1 MRPHSQ
7 IRLDTPMNKLHRIA
21 ALATLV
27 AAAVL
32 SSAGAQAHG
41 IWFAQRSGELALIY
55 GEGADDLDTVKR
67 QPLISAVTAY
77 DASGNPLPTALEVS
91 GRLLLVDT
99 KEKPAIVAAVLDN
112 GTWSKTPE
120 GKWLKKG
127 KDEVPGALT
136 SGHNFKYAV
145 HLRSPLRGAL
155 PPLPGHTLQIVPVDA
170 TLPDKLGQ
178 DLRLRVL
185 YKGKPVAG
193 ALVLNDFVNDPDAKP
208 LESGADGSVV
218 IKVRNQGLNVVTAL
232 LAAPP
237 VDPVKTDK
245 MEHLASLSFV
255 LAHAPE

>member
-1 MRPHSQ
+1 M
-7 IRLDTPMNKLHRIA
+7 MNRLHRIA
-21 ALATLV
+21 ALATLA

-41 IWFAQRSGELALIY
+41 IWFAQRSGDLALIY
-55 GEGADDLDTVKR
+55 GEGADDLDMVKR
-67 QPLISAVTAY
+67 QPLITAVTAY
-77 DASGNPLPTALEVS
+77 DAFGKPVPTALEVN

-112 GTWSKTPE
+112 GIWSKTPE

-127 KDEVPGALT
+127 KNEVPGALT

-145 HLRSPLRGAL
+145 HLRSPLRSAL
-155 PPLPGHTLQIVPVDA
+155 PSLPGHTLQIVPVDS
-170 TLPDKLGQ
+170 TLPEKLGQ
-178 DLRLRVL
+178 NLRLRVL
-185 YKGKPVAG
+185 YQGKPVAG
-193 ALVLNDFVNDPDAKP
+193 ALVLSDFVNDPDARP
-208 LESGADGSVV
+208 VESGADGGVV

-237 VDPVKTDK
+237 EDPLKTDK
-245 MEHLASLSFV
+245 VEHLASLSFV

>member
-1 MRPHSQ
+1 
-7 IRLDTPMNKLHRIA
+7 MNKPHRIA
-21 ALATLV
+21 ALATLA

-32 SSAGAQAHG
+32 CSAGAQAHG

-67 QPLISAVTAY
+67 QPLITAVTAY
-77 DASGNPLPTALEVS
+77 DASANPVSTALDVS
-91 GRLLLVDT
+91 GRLLVVDT

-136 SGHNFKYAV
+136 SGHNLKYAV

-155 PPLPGHTLQIVPVDA
+155 PPLPGHTLQIVPVDS
-170 TLPDKLGQ
+170 TLPEKLGQ

-193 ALVLNDFVNDPDAKP
+193 ALMLADFVNDPDATP
-208 LESGADGSVV
+208 IESGADGTVV
-218 IKVRNQGLNVVTAL
+218 IKVRNQGLNVITAVL
-232 LAAPP
+232 STPP
-237 VDPVKTDK
+237 EDPAKTDK
-245 MEHLASLSFV
+245 VEHMASLSFV

>member
-1 MRPHSQ
+1 
-7 IRLDTPMNKLHRIA
+7 MNKLHRIA
-21 ALATLV
+21 ALATLA

-32 SSAGAQAHG
+32 SSTGAQAHG
-41 IWFAQRSGELALIY
+41 IWFAQRSGDLALIY
-55 GEGADDLDTVKR
+55 GEGADDLDMAKR
-67 QPLISAVTAY
+67 QPLITAVTAY
-77 DASGNPLPTALEVS
+77 DASANPVSTALDVS
-91 GRLLLVDT
+91 GRLLVVDT

-136 SGHNFKYAV
+136 SGHNLKYAV

-155 PPLPGHTLQIVPVDA
+155 PPLPGHTLQIVPVDS
-170 TLPDKLGQ
+170 TLPEKLGQ

-193 ALVLNDFVNDPDAKP
+193 ALMLADFVNDPDAKP
-208 LESGADGSVV
+208 IESGADGTVV
-218 IKVRNQGLNVVTAL
+218 IKVRNQGLNVITAVL
-232 LAAPP
+232 STPP
-237 VDPVKTDK
+237 EDPAKTDK
-245 MEHLASLSFV
+245 VEHLASLSFV

>member
-1 MRPHSQ
+1 MRLHSYFQ
-7 IRLDTPMNKLHRIA
+7 LDTPMNKLHRITV
-21 ALATLV
+21 LAML

-32 SSAGAQAHG
+32 SAASAQAHG

-55 GEGADDLDTVKR
+55 GEGADDLDMVKR

-77 DASGNPLPTALEVS
+77 DASGTPVSTALEVS
-91 GRLLLVDT
+91 GLLLVDT

-127 KDEVPGALT
+127 KNEVPGALT

-155 PPLPGHTLQIVPVDA
+155 PPLPGHTLQIVPIDA

-208 LESGADGSVV
+208 LESGADGTVV

-237 VDPVKTDK
+237 EDPVKTDK
-245 MEHLASLSFV
+245 VEHLASLSFV

>member
-1 MRPHSQ
+1 
-7 IRLDTPMNKLHRIA
+7 MNKLHRTT
-21 ALATLV
+21 ALATLT
-27 AAAVL
+27 AAAML
-32 SSAGAQAHG
+32 FSTAAQAHG

-55 GEGADDLDTVKR
+55 GEGADDLDVVKR
-67 QPLISAVTAY
+67 QPLITATTAY
-77 DASGNPLPTALEVS
+77 DASGTPVPTALEVS

-127 KDEVPGALT
+127 KNEVSGALT

-145 HLRSPLRGAL
+145 HLRSPLNGPL
-155 PPLPGHTLQIVPVDA
+155 PPLPGHTLQIVPIES
-170 TLPDKLGQ
+170 TLPEKLGQ

-193 ALVLNDFVNDPDAKP
+193 ALVLSDFVNDPDAKP
-208 LESGADGSVV
+208 IESGADGSVAL
-218 IKVRNQGLNVVTAL
+218 KVRNQGLNVITAV
-232 LAAPP
+232 LATSPE
-237 VDPVKTDK
+237 DPVKTDK
-245 MEHLASLSFV
+245 VEHLASLSFV

>member
-1 MRPHSQ
+1 
-7 IRLDTPMNKLHRIA
+7 MNKLHRIA
-21 ALATLV
+21 TLATLA

-32 SSAGAQAHG
+32 CAAGAHAHG

-67 QPLISAVTAY
+67 QPLITAVTAY
-77 DASGNPLPTALEVS
+77 DAAAKPVATGLEVS
-91 GRLLLVDT
+91 GRLLVVDT

-112 GTWSKTPE
+112 GTWSKTSE

-136 SGHNFKYAV
+136 SGHNLKYAV

-155 PPLPGHTLQIVPVDA
+155 PPLPGHTLQIVPVDS
-170 TLPDKLGQ
+170 TLPEKLGQ

-185 YKGKPVAG
+185 YKGRPVAG
-193 ALVLNDFVNDPDAKP
+193 ALVLSDFVNDPDAKP
-208 LESGADGSVV
+208 IESGADGNVV
-218 IKVRNQGLNVVTAL
+218 IKVRNQGLNVITAVL
-232 LAAPP
+232 STPP
-237 VDPVKTDK
+237 EDPAKTDK
-245 MEHLASLSFV
+245 VEHLASLSFV